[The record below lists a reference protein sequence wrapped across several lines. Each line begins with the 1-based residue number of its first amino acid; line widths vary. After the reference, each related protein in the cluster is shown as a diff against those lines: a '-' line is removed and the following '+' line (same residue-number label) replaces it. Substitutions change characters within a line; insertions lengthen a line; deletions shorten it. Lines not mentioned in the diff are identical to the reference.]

1 MLNFFVIP
9 LMRWIPITIGLGV
22 VILVLVKHIGSL
34 KKNKIDSY
42 IFQDVHVIVGDGTE
56 RFHQNVYVKNGIITA
71 QLTAQNEAVKS
82 IIENQLVLLKENF
95 QVRNWN

>member
-42 IFQDVHVIVGDGTE
+42 IFQDVQEGQAT
-56 RFHQNVYVKNGIITA
+56 
-71 QLTAQNEAVKS
+71 
-82 IIENQLVLLKENF
+82 
-95 QVRNWN
+95 